1 MAGVVISSGMAGV
14 TGSALRVLRL
24 VAVLACALAAPALGQ
39 ETRIGIER
47 GSTPPAFS
55 LSAIGGDEVD
65 LAEYFGRQPVLLEF
79 WATWCENCEA
89 LHPRM
94 LEAHEEFGDRVAF
107 FAIAVAVGQSERRV
121 RRHLADHPVPYP
133 TLWDAR
139 GEAVRTFETPAT
151 SYIVILDEGGRV
163 AYTGI
168 GRDQDVA
175 GAVREVVDSPRGG

>member
-1 MAGVVISSGMAGV
+1 MGA
-14 TGSALRVLRL
+14 VLRAL
-24 VAVLACALAAPALGQ
+24 VAMLATAVCAAFAVPLGAQ

-47 GSTPPAFS
+47 GALPAALT
-55 LSAIGGDEVD
+55 LSDVLGGEVD
-65 LAEYFGRQPVLLEF
+65 LSEHFGHRPVLLEF

-94 LEAHEEFGDRVAF
+94 VQAHERYGDRVDF
-107 FAIAVAVGQSERRV
+107 FSVAVAVGQSERRV
-121 RRHLADHPVPYP
+121 RSHLEKHPVPFP
-133 TLWDAR
+133 TLWDGR

-151 SYIVILDEGGRV
+151 SYIVILDAAGRV

-175 GAVREVVDSPRGG
+175 AAIRDVLQAGTTD

>member
-1 MAGVVISSGMAGV
+1 MRLAQATAIAVVL
-14 TGSALRVLRL
+14 TGAI
-24 VAVLACALAAPALGQ
+24 AAPSSGQ

-47 GSTPPAFS
+47 GSMPPGFI
-55 LSAIGGDEVD
+55 LPAIGGEEVD
-65 LAEYFGRQPVLLEF
+65 LAAYFGRQPVLLEF

-121 RRHLADHPVPYP
+121 RGHLADHPVPYP

-139 GEAVRTFETPAT
+139 GEAVRAFETPAT
-151 SYIVILDEGGRV
+151 SYIVILDEAGRV

-168 GRDQDVA
+168 GRDQDVVD
-175 GAVREVVDSPRGG
+175 AVRAVVNSAPGG